1 MPNLT
6 RRLVQLSFDGIVFP
20 YIEITMDGE
29 MRDHVHEYPHSP
41 GGAPEKLGRR
51 LYVVNVT
58 SKFHGDFVPKQYA
71 DLWPGNLNK
80 LQALFEAGATKDL
93 VLPQIGAPIRA
104 YCTNWQRTLRS
115 SVTSG
120 EAVTFKFREDQE
132 RLRLIE
138 SAIEQ
143 KSRGITNAVVDAKL
157 QIGQLP
163 APKQNIFDRVMRAC
177 ADILAYKDQFDLY
190 NNLLEAKCNAAIG
203 MLRELLATADFI
215 GDPSNFLLCNSL
227 HQLLSEVRKV
237 RDDQKSM
244 GFTTSQYVVR
254 HLSTLS
260 EVSVQI
266 YGTSARS
273 AELLSLNAIDDPL
286 TISQGTAI
294 RYYKDAA

>member
-6 RRLVQLSFDGIVFP
+6 RKLVQLSFDGISFP
-20 YIEITMDGE
+20 YVEITIDGE

-41 GGAPEKLGRR
+41 GGAPEKLGRK
-51 LYVVNVT
+51 LYVFNVT

-80 LQALFEAGATKDL
+80 LMALFDAGETKDL
-93 VLPQIGAPIRA
+93 VLPQIGTPIRA

-120 EAVTFKFREDQE
+120 EAVTLKFREDQE

-138 SAIEQ
+138 SAIAQ
-143 KSRGITNAVVDAKL
+143 KSRGITNAKL
-157 QIGQLP
+157 AAESEIRKLP
-163 APKQNIFDRVMRAC
+163 GSKQNLFDRVMRAC
-177 ADILAYKDQFDLY
+177 SDVLAYKDQFDLY
-190 NNLLEAKCNAAIG
+190 NNLLEAKCGAAIN
-203 MLRELLATADFI
+203 MLRELFATADFI
-215 GDPSNFLLCNSL
+215 GDPANFTLCDSL
-227 HQLLSEVRKV
+227 HQLLSEVRRV
-237 RDDQKSM
+237 RDDQQSI
-244 GFTTSQYVVR
+244 GISTSLYNVR

-266 YGTSARS
+266 YGTTARS
-273 AELLSLNAIDDPL
+273 AELLSLNSINDPL
-286 TISQGTAI
+286 SIPQGTAI